1 MLLYSTAIHP
11 PQPAIDAI
19 LALRTQVKEL
29 VGGFK
34 RSNTTPHITINVFT
48 PHFVP
53 AWQQHITERLATVT
67 PLTIRFELQ
76 FFINPQYQNSHLVY
90 APVEED
96 KARLITFIKS
106 INAQSPKALKKINTP
121 HITVAY
127 SLNKKQCNKLQAQLT
142 GFNTPLQ
149 FTIDHL
155 IIRRRED
162 EALAQYQLHSEHP
175 FGKRVDELLF

>member
-19 LALRTQVKEL
+19 LALRAQVKDL
-29 VGGFK
+29 VGEFK

-48 PHFVP
+48 PYFVP
-53 AWQQHITERLATVT
+53 AWQQHITEQLASAT
-67 PLTIRFELQ
+67 PLTINFALQ
-76 FFINPQYQNSHLVY
+76 FFINPQYQNSHLVF

-96 KARLITFIKS
+96 KARLIAFIKS

-149 FTIDHL
+149 LTIDRL
-155 IIRRRED
+155 VIRRRED
-162 EALAQYQLHSEHP
+162 DAQAQYQLHSEHP